1 MLSDVWIIKHLT
13 SRIMILTLISW
24 MVRSGCCLI
33 PTRDIVTLAVSV
45 LQCNQKV
52 YPEKIKPIQVP
63 WYFLWIFLVK
73 KEVGSM
79 SHLSNRTLRNYKN
92 AFCLY
97 LLMVDVFLE
106 LSRFFDYP
114 VNVDTLTSGS
124 SAFSKSSLNIFNS
137 SYTVE
142 AWLEEFWALLY

>member
-79 SHLSNRTLRNYKN
+79 SHLSNRILRNYKN

-97 LLMVDVFLE
+97 LLMVSITWRVHIWHL
-106 LSRFFDYP
+106 LQRFHLYTYKFRLWFTNL
-114 VNVDTLTSGS
+114 NVSCTATGCTSV
-124 SAFSKSSLNIFNS
+124 SLRFK
-137 SYTVE
+137 
-142 AWLEEFWALLY
+142 W